1 MASGAG
7 KSAAFGLLIL
17 NVVLYFMVAAISGWA
32 VNHGIQRAR
41 ETASVL
47 TTSARIFPIY
57 FPFGNLA
64 TGFLIIFS
72 LVAGVVGFITS
83 VAGIQNVLEWNL
95 PNLHAAA
102 ASSLMTWLLT
112 LLAMGLACKE
122 INIGWTQSNLRTL
135 EVILIILSGTQL
147 FCTGAIHAGVHD
159 LVAQQRMIR
168 GSF

>member
-7 KSAAFGLLIL
+7 KSAALALLIL
-17 NVVLYFMVAAISGWA
+17 NLLLYFIVTAIAGWA
-32 VNHGIQRAR
+32 VNHGLERAH

-47 TTSARIFPIY
+47 SIPARIFPIY

-72 LVAGVVGFITS
+72 LIAGVVGFTTSIT
-83 VAGIQNVLEWNL
+83 GITNVIQWDV

-102 ASSLMTWLLT
+102 ASSLATWSLT

-122 INIGWTQSNLRTL
+122 INIGWTDSNLRTL
-135 EVILIILSGTQL
+135 ETILIVVSVTQL
-147 FCTGAIHAGVHD
+147 VCMGAIHAGVEDVVERDRHY
-159 LVAQQRMIR
+159 R
-168 GSF
+168 GRV